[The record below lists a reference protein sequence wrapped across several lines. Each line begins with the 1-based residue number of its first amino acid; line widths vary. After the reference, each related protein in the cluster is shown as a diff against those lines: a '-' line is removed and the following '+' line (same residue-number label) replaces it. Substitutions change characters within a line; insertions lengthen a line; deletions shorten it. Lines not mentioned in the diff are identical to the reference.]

1 MLCDNCGK
9 REANVRYSENINGRR
24 KELNLCEECSKKLG
38 IGQMDFSMPID
49 FSSFLGGFMDGF
61 ETPELIP
68 MINQLKAFEC
78 DSCGYT
84 FDDIVNTGKLG
95 CQNCYDVFED
105 RLDPIIRRIQGSNHH
120 VGRIGKIVDNKIND
134 RVEKKE
140 HKVEENKKNKEQS
153 KMDTL
158 QEELKKAIKE
168 ERYEDA
174 AKIRDEIKKLENRR
188 GEFYEL
194 VLTK

>member
-1 MLCDNCGK
+1 
-9 REANVRYSENINGRR
+9 
-24 KELNLCEECSKKLG
+24 
-38 IGQMDFSMPID
+38 
-49 FSSFLGGFMDGF
+49 MDGF

-174 AKIRDEIKKLENRR
+174 AKIRDEIKKLE
-188 GEFYEL
+188 
-194 VLTK
+194 K